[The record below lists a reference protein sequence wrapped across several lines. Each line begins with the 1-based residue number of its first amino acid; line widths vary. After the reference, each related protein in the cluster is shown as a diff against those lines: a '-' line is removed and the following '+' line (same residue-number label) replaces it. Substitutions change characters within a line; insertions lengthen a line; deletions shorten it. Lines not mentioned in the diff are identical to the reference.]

1 MTSAPAITIADD
13 SRRAEVSDRD
23 RPATSRHAAL
33 WTLYTL
39 TLRQHLHGKRWMVM
53 IAMFM
58 LPREPRHPRPRPTAR
73 ASVEHL
79 DWNSSSR
86 SCSFRWRMLPL
97 IALLYASGMIQD
109 EQEEQ
114 TITYLLVRPIP
125 KWALYCTKLV
135 ANFTT
140 AVVLTVVLVVLTYS
154 AIYVGAGVPV
164 AEVATRCAKAA
175 SVDSLAVVA
184 YCSLFGLISL
194 LTKRTLVVGIIY
206 TAVVEGVFAVLPFG
220 IRLATVIYY
229 TRLIAYRMLEFQVS
243 NSKSATDNLAADV
256 WQFDVQSDPQL
267 LQHPSTAICLTVLLV
282 GSLVCAVLAAWLCSQ
297 REFYVK
303 TPERNSRLLARR
315 ARQRLAMAANAA
327 APGHRSAIDAGSGT
341 ASDCE
346 PPAAAPGTLVAP
358 KFSAQIS

>member
-1 MTSAPAITIADD
+1 MTSAAAIKIADD

-23 RPATSRHAAL
+23 RPATSRVAAL

-58 LPREPRHPRPRPTAR
+58 LPASLAILIRATARHP
-73 ASVEHL
+73 
-79 DWNSSSR
+79 SSILIE
-86 SCSFRWRMLPL
+86 FFVAFMLIPLAMLPL

-164 AEVATRCAKAA
+164 TEVATRCAKAA

-256 WQFDVQSDPQL
+256 WQFDVGSDPQL

-282 GSLVCAVLAAWLCSQ
+282 GSLVCALLAAWLCSQ

-303 TPERNSRLLARR
+303 TPE
-315 ARQRLAMAANAA
+315 
-327 APGHRSAIDAGSGT
+327 
-341 ASDCE
+341 
-346 PPAAAPGTLVAP
+346 
-358 KFSAQIS
+358 AQ